1 MRNPAR
7 MHLRILG
14 IRGLPASH
22 GGFET
27 FAEKLAIF
35 LRDRGWD
42 VTVYCQETGSGP
54 VVEDRWE
61 GIRRIRMPIAG
72 KGSATT
78 VLFDWK
84 STLHAAREPGL
95 ALTLGYN
102 TAIFCSVFRL
112 CGVTNLINM
121 DGIEWRRQK
130 WGRLSRLWF
139 WLNERAGCWLG
150 NHLIADHPEIKRHLA
165 TRVSAS
171 KIATI
176 PYGAE
181 RIDEADP
188 ALIEPYGLVPG
199 CYAMVVA
206 RPEPENS
213 LLEMVRAWSRKF
225 RGCKLMVLGRYD
237 PGNAYAQKVMAAA
250 SAEVI
255 FPGAIYD
262 KKVLTALR
270 FFARVNLHG
279 HRVGGTNPTLVEAL
293 GAGNPIIAHDN
304 PFNRWVAGDL
314 AARFFTDEAEF
325 DSVLDELLPDLAEL
339 GHMRTAAY
347 ARHAAC
353 FTWQRVLRDYE
364 LLLLDWA
371 RASEHTLTAP
381 GHQSHEAAAVMVPPS
396 NSVGK
401 DLLDP
406 NENDEIREN
415 ARAG

>member
-1 MRNPAR
+1 M
-7 MHLRILG
+7 
-14 IRGLPASH
+14 
-22 GGFET
+22 
-27 FAEKLAIF
+27 
-35 LRDRGWD
+35 
-42 VTVYCQETGSGP
+42 
-54 VVEDRWE
+54 
-61 GIRRIRMPIAG
+61 
-72 KGSATT
+72 
-78 VLFDWK
+78 
-84 STLHAAREPGL
+84 
-95 ALTLGYN
+95 
-102 TAIFCSVFRL
+102 
-112 CGVTNLINM
+112 
-121 DGIEWRRQK
+121 
-130 WGRLSRLWF
+130 WF

-213 LLEMVRAWSRKF
+213 ILEMVRAWSRKF

-237 PGNAYAQKVMAAA
+237 PGNAYAQKVTAAA

-401 DLLDP
+401 DLPDP